1 MFSTLSDLRISIQSS
16 TAEGEQELQPKR
28 VLNYSDSPPTYLT
41 LGANDERLMVGHAD
55 GSISMYETSRL
66 FVEGDNFVQPF
77 QTLPPAPPGPIRQIV
92 GNPGDLPDL
101 VAVRREAESGGE
113 GVAVEVLDVRNGQS
127 VGGWRNGGSPETTPT
142 SGSLHQLCCKSWV
155 SLIHCSVA
163 WSPKGK
169 QIAIGFRNGDI
180 VTYSPSDT
188 NSPKQ
193 HIPKPPQVGDASV
206 ISIIWLSNNAFYGIY
221 TAPGD
226 RSPEAAQ
233 KHFLTIRDAKTNA
246 AVQMQ
251 FETPYYPTPALRPPG
266 AFPVVL
272 RNWDPAKF
280 LIFISDSTSG
290 DIGVVGSLTEK
301 GSDDETWCNLSLE
314 ETSTPSLP
322 LDKDDN
328 DTFPLALELDVTPS
342 DSNDAKPIL
351 YLYASDGTL
360 QAWSISN
367 NEGVPYPGL
376 VSASALAS
384 ANTISSLP
392 EESMVTD
399 KPAPPSF
406 GQPSSSSS
414 GFGSAGFGSATP
426 AHAFGQSATPQ
437 FGNSSFGNLTQ
448 TNNPQP
454 DPVKPVFG
462 QTSTPAFGAP
472 SFGSSTAFGQASKS
486 TPAFGQ
492 SGAFGSQTSAF
503 GSNPTA
509 SSGFSSFTAQGPS
522 KFGSTGFGF
531 GTASP
536 SPPAAPA
543 NNTTSAPSPPV
554 DTASPEAEMSEAD
567 DEKANGGF
575 GGLSL
580 GGTSASKTQE
590 SGAVNSMFGSFAQNT
605 SPNQTS
611 FGSGKSPQQPSSFGA
626 FGNVQGSSFI
636 KPASGFGAFS
646 TSIKSAESPVQNPS
660 TTTEPKPISG
670 FGTKAQPAFGQP
682 TFGQPTFG
690 QSSFGAFGKP
700 AFGVSSTPD
709 SAGTSSTGGAFS
721 AFAGSSKGF
730 GSFAQGGSTTF
741 GQLSQSKSN
750 ENSSD
755 AKDNTPTEAA
765 SSNVFGANKTSAFG
779 QHDSKPSPFGMSN
792 QSTNT
797 FGGAS
802 FSTPSMKETSGS
814 VLGTPN
820 APSLATAPTTRM
832 KTPESSPEGSPV
844 ATERSA
850 LDKADLLT
858 QDSPSG
864 EAKTTSSGIAFNQK
878 TPPAT
883 PSPSAFKASS
893 PATTTGAF
901 GNLTSKSSF
910 FRPAEGFGAFGASA
924 QVPSTS
930 PFANP
935 KPVTASA
942 FGSPVS
948 AFGSG
953 GSGPAFTS
961 TTPVK
966 PGTTTPTF
974 GSPSTFGSAPAFG
987 KTAFSTPASTTPV
1000 ATPTKPG
1007 AFSAYS
1013 GGGGFSAYAGTTKS
1027 SFSELL
1033 KTKDES
1039 EAKEKKPAST
1049 AFTNISSAAENKTSA
1064 SVKSGL
1070 QAESSFITIPKLDE
1084 IDHDNLPPTP
1094 SSHGTFDDEEDE
1106 DRNNSDDA
1114 GSFLSENFSDEVPEE
1129 GEYEDG
1135 DEDNEKEEEGE
1146 EGLSPKI
1153 PRTTET
1159 LGSKDDTP
1167 KATPAKDFR
1176 SETNTISTISGGPDK
1191 PTVLGKAQASTSSS
1205 LFGSKSSGDEAAS
1218 KSPSPSPFGKP
1229 FLFGQSPIP
1238 LPGKTSSSEA
1248 GPSTTPSLTAKPTVP
1263 SLTQT
1268 TTPPGSPGKEEPA
1281 AVLAPKP
1288 VAPALTSTSSLG
1300 LGRPSSRPTKS
1311 SPLASAPVTN
1321 EAVVASRAVS
1331 PKRTYSQVDNT
1342 AVKLE
1347 PVTPLIPKSTNSHLP
1362 KTPPPFGGPS
1372 SAPVKPPTLQPF
1384 SLSPASNPPPF
1395 KIPSAT
1401 PVSSPAGPAAGPNAV
1416 FNMQPQTPV
1425 SGVPL
1430 PMGRPLF
1437 GSPVQGTSTSPG
1449 NITAPNVPQQPQLE
1463 MQTKF
1468 ESEMQAGCYQLCVL
1482 LQKELNDVSYRLFPR
1497 EAIYIS

>member
-1 MFSTLSDLRISIQSS
+1 M
-16 TAEGEQELQPKR
+16 
-28 VLNYSDSPPTYLT
+28 
-41 LGANDERLMVGHAD
+41 
-55 GSISMYETSRL
+55 
-66 FVEGDNFVQPF
+66 
-77 QTLPPAPPGPIRQIV
+77 
-92 GNPGDLPDL
+92 
-101 VAVRREAESGGE
+101 
-113 GVAVEVLDVRNGQS
+113 
-127 VGGWRNGGSPETTPT
+127 
-142 SGSLHQLCCKSWV
+142 
-155 SLIHCSVA
+155 A

-180 VTYSPSDT
+180 VTFSPLDT

-206 ISIIWLSNNAFYGIY
+206 ISIIWLSNSVFYGIY

-272 RNWDPAKF
+272 RNWDPAKL

-328 DTFPLALELDVTPS
+328 DTFPLALELDVTSS

-367 NEGVPYPGL
+367 NKGNEGVPYPGL
-376 VSASALAS
+376 VSASAPAS
-384 ANTISSLP
+384 ANTNSSLA

-414 GFGSAGFGSATP
+414 SFGFGSATP
-426 AHAFGQSATPQ
+426 APAFGQSATPV
-437 FGNSSFGNLTQ
+437 FGSSSFGNLTQ

-454 DPVKPVFG
+454 DPVKSVFG

-492 SGAFGSQTSAF
+492 SSTFGSQTSTF
-503 GSNPTA
+503 GSSPTA
-509 SSGFSSFTAQGPS
+509 SSGFSSFASQGPP

-531 GTASP
+531 GAASP
-536 SPPAAPA
+536 SPAASS

-554 DTASPEAEMSEAD
+554 DAASPEAEMSEAD
-567 DEKANGGF
+567 DGKSDSGF

-580 GGTSASKTQE
+580 GGTSASKAQE

-611 FGSGKSPQQPSSFGA
+611 FGSGKSPQQPSSFSA

-636 KPASGFGAFS
+636 KPATGFGASSASF
-646 TSIKSAESPVQNPS
+646 KSAESPVQNPS
-660 TTTEPKPISG
+660 TTTEPKSSAG
-670 FGTKAQPAFGQP
+670 FGSKAQP

-690 QSSFGAFGKP
+690 QTTFGQTSFGAIAKP
-700 AFGVSSTPD
+700 TFGVSSTPN
-709 SAGTSSTGGAFS
+709 SSGTGGAFS
-721 AFAGSSKGF
+721 AFAGNSKGF
-730 GSFAQGGSTTF
+730 SSFAQGGSTAF
-741 GQLSQSKSN
+741 GQLTHSKSN

-755 AKDNTPTEAA
+755 TKDVTPTEAA
-765 SSNVFGANKTSAFG
+765 SSSVFGANKTSALSGLG
-779 QHDSKPSPFGMSN
+779 QQGSKPPPFGTSN
-792 QSTNT
+792 QSTNA

-802 FSTPSMKETSGS
+802 FSTPSTKEASGS
-814 VLGTPN
+814 VFGTPS

-844 ATERSA
+844 ATERSTF
-850 LDKADLLT
+850 DKADLLT

-864 EAKTTSSGIAFNQK
+864 EAKTTASGVAFNQS

-901 GNLTSKSSF
+901 GNLTSSPSF
-910 FRPAEGFGAFGASA
+910 IRPAEGFGAFGASA
-924 QVPSTS
+924 KVPSTS

-935 KPVTASA
+935 KPVTTSA

-953 GSGPAFTS
+953 GSGPAFAS

-974 GSPSTFGSAPAFG
+974 GSPSAFGSTPAFG
-987 KTAFSTPASTTPV
+987 KTAFSTPASTTPAV
-1000 ATPTKPG
+1000 TPTKSAVG

-1013 GGGGFSAYAGTTKS
+1013 GGGGFSAYAGPTKS

-1033 KTKDES
+1033 KTKDEL
-1039 EAKEKKPAST
+1039 EAKEKKPASNVF
-1049 AFTNISSAAENKTSA
+1049 ANSSSTTENKTSA

-1070 QAESSFITIPKLDE
+1070 QAESSFVTIPKPGE

-1114 GSFLSENFSDEVPEE
+1114 GSFLSENFSDEIPEE
-1129 GEYEDG
+1129 GHYEDG
-1135 DEDNEKEEEGE
+1135 DEDNEKDEEGE
-1146 EGLSPKI
+1146 ESLSPKI
-1153 PRTTET
+1153 PRTTGT
-1159 LGSKDDTP
+1159 PGFKDDTP
-1167 KATPAKDFR
+1167 QATPAKDSR
-1176 SETNTISTISGGPDK
+1176 EGTYTISTTPGGPEK
-1191 PTVLGKAQASTSSS
+1191 PSVFGKAPEPTSPS
-1205 LFGSKSSGDEAAS
+1205 LFGSKPSADGAAS
-1218 KSPSPSPFGKP
+1218 KSPSPSVFGKT
-1229 FLFGQSPIP
+1229 FSFGQSPSP

-1248 GPSTTPSLTAKPTVP
+1248 GPSTTPSPFAKPAVP

-1288 VAPALTSTSSLG
+1288 VSPALTSTSSLG

-1311 SPLASAPVTN
+1311 SPLAGAPVTN
-1321 EAVVASRAVS
+1321 ETEVASRAVS

-1342 AVKLE
+1342 AIKLE
-1347 PVTPLIPKSTNSHLP
+1347 PVTPLIPRSTNSQLS

-1372 SAPVKPPTLQPF
+1372 SVPVKPPTLQPF

-1401 PVSSPAGPAAGPNAV
+1401 PVSSPAGPAAGPNAI

-1437 GSPVQGTSTSPG
+1437 GSPVQGTSTSPS
-1449 NITAPNVPQQPQLE
+1449 NVTAPNVSQQPQLE

-1482 LQKELNDVSYRLFPR
+1482 LQKELNDVSFRLFPR
-1497 EAIYIS
+1497 KAIYIS